1 MMTVERSDGRTAVAL
16 LVVVTLAAVGPSGRL
31 AAQDSQLGIRGLGTP
46 GKLESVRARSTGG
59 AFAPFDAF
67 SPLTD
72 ATLADVRRM
81 SASVTSGV
89 SWRSVDASGV
99 ESSLRGTRFPAMV
112 IAGPVTRRIVVGGGF
127 STYLDRSFGVIIQD
141 TVNLRGVP
149 QAVTDEI
156 RSDGAISDLRLA
168 VGARLGSRLAVG
180 VGLHRITGST
190 RVSARRSFAD
200 TANYRTTTA
209 KDEVAYGATG
219 GSASLMFDV
228 TSDLRVAG
236 WFRTDSRLRADVG
249 GHTVSENDLPINYGA
264 GIQWRAGAQ
273 ASLAGNV
280 TWRNWGAVQS
290 IANAHDTFSWSLGA
304 EIGSPAAPFRFGVR
318 SGQLPF
324 GVGKTPTEMGYSGGL
339 GRQFAGGR
347 GRLDIGLERLQ
358 RRGTGLTEGVWTFML
373 GLTVRP

>member
-1 MMTVERSDGRTAVAL
+1 MMTVGRSDGRTAVAL
-16 LVVVTLAAVGPSGRL
+16 LLVVTLAAVGPSGRL
-31 AAQDSQLGIRGLGTP
+31 AAQDSQFGIRGLGTP
-46 GKLESVRARSTGG
+46 GKPESVRARSTGG

-67 SPLTD
+67 SPLAD

-89 SWRSVDASGV
+89 SWRTVDVTGTQ
-99 ESSLRGTRFPAMV
+99 SSLRGTRFPAMV

-156 RSDGAISDLRLA
+156 TSDGAISDLRLA
-168 VGARLGSRLAVG
+168 VGARVGNRLALG

-200 TANYRTTTA
+200 TANYRTSTA

-219 GSASLMFDV
+219 GSASLLFDV

-264 GIQWRAGAQ
+264 GVQWRAGAQ

-280 TWRNWGAVQS
+280 MWRNWGAVQS
-290 IANAHDTFSWSLGA
+290 IANAHDTFSWSFGA

-324 GVGKTPTEMGYSGGL
+324 GVGKTPTETGYSGGL

-347 GRLDIGLERLQ
+347 GRLDIGVERLQ

>member
-1 MMTVERSDGRTAVAL
+1 MTVGRSDGRTAVAL

-46 GKLESVRARSTGG
+46 GKSESVRARTTGG

-67 SPLTD
+67 SPLSD
-72 ATLADVRRM
+72 AALADVRRM

-89 SWRSVDASGV
+89 SWRSVDASGTQ
-99 ESSLRGTRFPAMV
+99 SSLQGTRFPAMV

-141 TVNLRGVP
+141 TVNLRGVLQP
-149 QAVTDEI
+149 VTDEI
-156 RSDGAISDLRLA
+156 TSDGAITDLRLA
-168 VGARLGSRLAVG
+168 VAARIGGRLALG

-190 RVSARRSFAD
+190 RVTATRSFAD
-200 TANYRTTTA
+200 TANYRTSTA

-219 GSASLMFDV
+219 GSASLLFDV
-228 TSDLRVAG
+228 TSDLRVGG
-236 WFRTDSRLRADVG
+236 WVRSDSRLRADVG
-249 GHTVSENDLPINYGA
+249 GHTVSENDLPRTYGA
-264 GIQWRAGAQ
+264 GVQWRAGAQ
-273 ASLAGNV
+273 ASLAGTV
-280 TWRNWGAVQS
+280 MWRNWGAVQS
-290 IANAHDTFSWSLGA
+290 IANAHDTFSWSVGA
-304 EIGSPAAPFRFGVR
+304 EIGSPAAPFRFGLR
-318 SGQLPF
+318 GGQLPF
-324 GVGKTPTEMGYSGGL
+324 GVGKTPTEVGYSGGL

-347 GRLDIGLERLQ
+347 GRIDMGLERLQ